1 MGPRFHTYLT
11 PYVFHSLSTSNLS
24 NWKNTPTYQDDSFRM
39 DSSFSI
45 FATHYSG
52 WASVQSVLTTLTE
65 EGSRMVPAKAGEDAS
80 RPPAAAPAVLPAA
93 NAIPTAD
100 PATNTIPTAGPEWA

>member
-1 MGPRFHTYLT
+1 
-11 PYVFHSLSTSNLS
+11 
-24 NWKNTPTYQDDSFRM
+24 M

-45 FATHYSG
+45 LATQCSG
-52 WASVQSVLTTLTE
+52 WARGQSVLTTLTE
-65 EGSRMVPAKAGEDAS
+65 EGSRMVPAKAREDAS

-100 PATNTIPTAGPEWA
+100 PAANTILTAGPEWA